1 MKIFRDYLLTCAE
14 QPTFPTA
21 SNSTRSSNQSLFQG
35 SDRPFFACDRTKN
48 CLFLQLTDCV
58 TFTAPQNGDLI
69 DYSTPEKGAEE
80 LPHTTFVLHN

>member
-48 CLFLQLTDCV
+48 CLFLQQTDFA
-58 TFTAPQNGDLI
+58 TFTALPIGVLI
-69 DYSTPEKGAEE
+69 DYSTSAKGAEG